1 MNSIDIFCNQIDKI
15 DNQTDAESLA
25 FNYLPFARVNVDL
38 FGFVG
43 LKNKKDMKVRIG
55 RVGSRWKVISS
66 PFASLVEKD
75 NSAPKDHLEMLF
87 PNKDR

>member
-1 MNSIDIFCNQIDKI
+1 MNSIDIFCNQIDGI

-25 FNYLPFARVNVDL
+25 FNYLPFAKVDVDSL
-38 FGFVG
+38 GFLG
-43 LKNKKDMKVRIG
+43 LKNKNKMKIRIG
-55 RVGSRWKVISS
+55 IVGGGWKVISS

-87 PNKDR
+87 PNKDG